1 MSCLEQSP
9 LRPTVHHLQWEFL
22 RQQLL
27 KVRWPGTADPHVSF
41 ALAQGVL
48 IGLEMAGVIDQEAN
62 HRMFWLLSDAQDHR
76 WAADRQNPANKE

>member
-1 MSCLEQSP
+1 MTCLEQTP
-9 LRPTVHHLQWEFL
+9 LRPALSPEEWEFL

-48 IGLEMAGVIDQEAN
+48 IGLQLAGVIDLEAN
-62 HRMFWLLSDAQDHR
+62 RRMFWLLSDAQERR
-76 WAADRQNPANKE
+76 WAEDRRNPYE